1 MGQGPD
7 QMLIATKLV
16 IAFKSGPVFLRIPR
30 DMTFADV
37 SERVESFAKWHEAPP
52 LSVDVRFDVSNSNG
66 HAHALAQPRPT
77 VRQGATCAERVMAPR
92 FERRSVMLG

>member
-1 MGQGPD
+1 
-7 QMLIATKLV
+7 MLIATKLV

-37 SERVESFAKWHEAPP
+37 SERVESFVKWHDAPP
-52 LSVDVRFDVSNSNG
+52 LSVDVRFGASDSDG

-77 VRQGATCAERVMAPR
+77 IRRGATCAERVMASR
-92 FERRSVMLG
+92 FGRRSVRMLG